1 MSNNNLV
8 KINNSISPSSTRGQL
23 KPIKLKK
30 VYNRN
35 FYQLE
40 NLNVNNTIEVSK
52 PTRKIENQRY
62 SLINYN
68 NNINL
73 LNSFEKLEN
82 LNNSVGTDKYNKK
95 YLQNNKI
102 KKDSINYLQKYSD
115 EINNLYKSDESNFN
129 NRKYLKENINI
140 NNENEIINSEGD
152 LKRHRKLDSH
162 VYKIKDN
169 NNILGYKIRDIK
181 KKENTIIDYKNS
193 RLVLPKIKINY

>member
-1 MSNNNLV
+1 LSNNNLV